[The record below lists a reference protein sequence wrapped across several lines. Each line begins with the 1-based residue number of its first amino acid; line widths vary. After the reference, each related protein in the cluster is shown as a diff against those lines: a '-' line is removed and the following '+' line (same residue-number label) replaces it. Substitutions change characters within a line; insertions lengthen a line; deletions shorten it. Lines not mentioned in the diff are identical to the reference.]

1 MRPRPRAGRACGLAA
16 ATTLLLA
23 GATLLAATP
32 ALAQTTNDPFP
43 EPIPPT
49 EGVVVVGVSEAA
61 VLPDIEGAP
70 ARPMLLVDEPGT
82 GRLFTN
88 DMRGPVY
95 TVSYDGRV
103 ALYLD
108 VNDPRWGIPVESSG
122 RERGMQSFALH
133 PQFGVRGTA
142 GYGKLYTWIDT
153 EDTAPEPDFVP
164 GGGEDNHDTVL
175 LEWSARDASAAVYDG
190 DAPRELLRLEQP
202 FGNHNGGH
210 IAFSPLSAPGD
221 LDFGMLYVGVADGGS
236 GGDPLDLA
244 QNLGSIFGKVL
255 RIHPL
260 GSNSANGRYGIPA
273 DNPYAVDGNDHTL
286 GEIWASGV
294 RNPQRF
300 GWDVANSTMLL
311 ADIGQNIVE
320 EVSPVTK
327 GADLGWNT
335 WEGSFRFISRQEVDL
350 SDPRSER
357 RITYPVA
364 EYGQPDPLLQ
374 SQSAVT
380 GVVVYRDD
388 EIPQLRDLVLFGDF
402 PSGEIFWIPADD
414 LPEGG
419 QEAIRRVLIRDGG
432 EQKTFLQLIQEKNT
446 EQGREPATRAD
457 LRFGTGPDGRLFLLD
472 KHDGVIREVVR

>member
-1 MRPRPRAGRACGLAA
+1 MPARRRDAIIRLLSFA
-16 ATTLLLA
+16 LLL
-23 GATLLAATP
+23 GPTP
-32 ALAQTTNDPFP
+32 ALAQTTTNDPFP
-43 EPIPPT
+43 EPIPPSQD
-49 EGVVVVGVSEAA
+49 VVVVGTTEFAT
-61 VLPDIEGAP
+61 LPDVDGEA

-82 GRLFTN
+82 RRLFTN

-95 TVSYDGRV
+95 TLSYDGTV

-108 VNDPRWGIPVESSG
+108 VNDPRWGVPVEASG

-133 PQFGVRGTA
+133 PHFGVPGTA
-142 GYGKLYTWIDT
+142 GYGKLYTWVDT

-164 GGGEDNHDTVL
+164 GGGDDSHDTVL
-175 LEWSARDASAAVYDG
+175 LEWTARDAGAASYDG
-190 DAPRELLRLEQP
+190 AGPRELLRVEQP

-210 IAFSPLSAPGD
+210 IAFNPLSTPGD

-273 DNPYAVDGNDHTL
+273 DNPYAGDGVARTL

-300 GWDVANSTMLL
+300 GWDEANGNMYL

-320 EVSPVTK
+320 ELSPVTK

-350 SDPRSER
+350 AAPRSEPW
-357 RITYPVA
+357 ITYPVA
-364 EYGQPDPLLQ
+364 EWGQPDPLLQ
-374 SQSAVT
+374 SQSAST
-380 GVVVYRDD
+380 GVVAYRS
-388 EIPQLRDLVLFGDF
+388 ERVPQLRGLLLFGDF
-402 PSGEIFWIPADD
+402 PSGEIFYVSADD
-414 LPEGG
+414 PPDGG
-419 QEAIRRVLIRDGG
+419 QDAIRRVLVGDDTGRQRTLL
-432 EQKTFLQLIQEKNT
+432 ELVQAKNA
-446 EQGREPATRAD
+446 EQGREQATRVD
-457 LRFGTGPDGRLFLLD
+457 LRFGTGPDGRLFLLN
-472 KHDGVIREVVR
+472 KHDGVIREVTPGP